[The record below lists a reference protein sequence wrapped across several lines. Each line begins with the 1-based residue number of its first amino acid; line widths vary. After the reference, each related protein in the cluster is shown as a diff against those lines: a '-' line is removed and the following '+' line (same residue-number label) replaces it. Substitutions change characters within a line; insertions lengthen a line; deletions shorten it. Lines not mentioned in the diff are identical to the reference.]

1 LALVVFQPVVLV
13 VIRIFKVVL
22 HGDLVLQIQ
31 ALQVRLVLFQ
41 ELAVVMV
48 DHLMELVVVVE
59 QVVILGQ
66 VAMLGWQELVAVAVA
81 VVRVLA

>member
-1 LALVVFQPVVLV
+1 MVEHLAV
-13 VIRIFKVVL
+13 
-22 HGDLVLQIQ
+22 
-31 ALQVRLVLFQ
+31 
-41 ELAVVMV
+41 LAVVMA

>member
-1 LALVVFQPVVLV
+1 LALVAFQLVALV
-13 VIRIFKVVL
+13 VVQ
-22 HGDLVLQIQ
+22 VLQVALLVWELQTQ
-31 ALQVRLVLFQ
+31 ALQAHLVLFL
-41 ELAVVMV
+41 ELAVAVA